1 MAPKIP
7 HREAWKPGV
16 PKSALV
22 LIAGIMWI
30 VVAVMLN
37 WLSYTWLQAESRG
50 SALVTLSLGLAGA
63 LVIHHFGFLRLV
75 DKNLARIIPMEGR
88 RCVFSFMPWKSYLLI
103 MIMILMGFL
112 LRHSPIPKL
121 YLAGLYTAIGT
132 ALILSSVR
140 YVRYYFLV
148 MKGIPPINLDSIN

>member
-30 VVAVMLN
+30 TVAIMLN
-37 WLSYTWLQAESRG
+37 WLSYTWLQAESGG
-50 SALVTLSLGLAGA
+50 SALVVLLIGLAGA

-88 RCVFSFMPWKSYLLI
+88 RCVFSFMPGKSYLLI
-103 MIMILMGFL
+103 MVMVFMGFL
-112 LRHSPIPKL
+112 LRHSSLPKL
-121 YLAGLYTAIGT
+121 YLAGLYIAIGT
-132 ALILSSVR
+132 ALLLSSVR
-140 YVRYYFLV
+140 YVRYFFLIMTGHGV
-148 MKGIPPINLDSIN
+148 NKSL